1 MPVLAE
7 SRFIYGAFANGFTA
21 IDALEPGGVV
31 DVLQA
36 REDLSPAQYAKFVA
50 EWLEAGATVIGGCC
64 EVGPEHIKALD
75 ELLLR
80 RGHTK
85 LTWQDLAA

>member
-1 MPVLAE
+1 M
-7 SRFIYGAFANGFTA
+7 
-21 IDALEPGGVV
+21 
-31 DVLQA
+31 LQA
-36 REDLSPAQYAKFVA
+36 REDLSPAQYARFAA
-50 EWLEAGATVIGGCC
+50 EWLETGATVIGGCC

-80 RGHTK
+80 RGHKK